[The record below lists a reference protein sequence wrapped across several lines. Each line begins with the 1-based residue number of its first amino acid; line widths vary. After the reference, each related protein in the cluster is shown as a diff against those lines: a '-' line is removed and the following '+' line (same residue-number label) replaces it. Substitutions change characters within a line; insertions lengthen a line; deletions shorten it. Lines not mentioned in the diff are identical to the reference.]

1 MSKRLY
7 FLGIGGTLIGSL
19 AMLAKDLGFQVSG
32 SDDQLYP
39 PMSDLLATAGIEVFE
54 GFHENQ
60 LDPAPA
66 QIIIGNSGLPRG
78 NPAIEY
84 ILERGLNYV
93 SGAEWLG
100 ETILRDRWV
109 LAVSGTHGKTTTAS
123 MLVWILEK
131 AGLNPG
137 FLIGGAPLNFGVSS
151 RLGSDP
157 FFVVEA
163 DEYDTSYFDRRS
175 KFVHYRPRT
184 LVINNLEFDHSDIFN
199 DLQQIQTSFKR
210 LINLVPSNGLLLVN
224 GDDKTNTLIA

>member
-1 MSKRLY
+1 MSKKLY

-19 AMLAKDLGFQVSG
+19 AMLAKELGFQVSG

-39 PMSDLLATAGIEVFE
+39 PMSDLLATAGIEVYE
-54 GFHENQ
+54 GFEEKQ
-60 LDPAPA
+60 LDPAPE

-100 ETILRDRWV
+100 ETILRDKWV

-131 AGLNPG
+131 AGLNP
-137 FLIGGAPLNFGVSS
+137 VSYTHLTLPTS
-151 RLGSDP
+151 R
-157 FFVVEA
+157 
-163 DEYDTSYFDRRS
+163 
-175 KFVHYRPRT
+175 
-184 LVINNLEFDHSDIFN
+184 
-199 DLQQIQTSFKR
+199 
-210 LINLVPSNGLLLVN
+210 
-224 GDDKTNTLIA
+224 

>member
-1 MSKRLY
+1 MISYTRRCQIYL
-7 FLGIGGTLIGSL
+7 L
-19 AMLAKDLGFQVSG
+19 
-32 SDDQLYP
+32 QLDR
-39 PMSDLLATAGIEVFE
+39 SFE
-54 GFHENQ
+54 GFEEKQ
-60 LDPAPA
+60 LDPAPE

-100 ETILRDRWV
+100 ETILRDKWV

-151 RLGSDP
+151 RL
-157 FFVVEA
+157 EA
-163 DEYDTSYFDRRS
+163 IHFSLSRQMNMTPAISIDDR
-175 KFVHYRPRT
+175 
-184 LVINNLEFDHSDIFN
+184 NLSTI
-199 DLQQIQTSFKR
+199 
-210 LINLVPSNGLLLVN
+210 VPEL
-224 GDDKTNTLIA
+224 